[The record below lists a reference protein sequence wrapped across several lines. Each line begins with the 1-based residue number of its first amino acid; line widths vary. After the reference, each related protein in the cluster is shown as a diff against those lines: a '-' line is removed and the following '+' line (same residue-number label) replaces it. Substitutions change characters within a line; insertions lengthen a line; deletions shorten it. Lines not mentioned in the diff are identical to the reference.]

1 MMRLV
6 CILAGNLHSDNG
18 DFDEI
23 KWNMDL
29 ESNSTLVIRFCF
41 YVAKF
46 CHKIPS

>member
-1 MMRLV
+1 MMRLGG
-6 CILAGNLHSDNG
+6 ILAGNRHSDNG